1 MSSTTLKVS
10 RKTLRELEELRT
22 RTGARSLEEAL
33 RILLKERRTRYLN
46 QVFGADKGRLQ
57 PFTEADRGEDRS

>member
-33 RILLKERRTRYLN
+33 RILLKERRVRYLN
-46 QVFGADKGRLQ
+46 QVFGADKGRVK
-57 PFTEADRGEDRS
+57 PFKEVDRGEDRR